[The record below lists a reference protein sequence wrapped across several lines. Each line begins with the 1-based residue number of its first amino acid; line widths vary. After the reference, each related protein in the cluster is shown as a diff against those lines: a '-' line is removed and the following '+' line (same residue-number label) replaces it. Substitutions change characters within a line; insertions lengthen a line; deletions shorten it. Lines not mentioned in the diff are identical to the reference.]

1 MKILALDFDGVIVD
15 SVLDS
20 LFVGHNAY
28 LRLYGPGKKKYFGGE
43 LFTFENWEETKKQHQ
58 EEIKYY
64 QTLRPYI
71 RGATDYGLIQ
81 KLIEENKSI
90 KNQEE
95 FDNYRKVVKF
105 DFEGYEKEFYK
116 ERERLQNTDYRAWF
130 NLEPAYPKVIEG
142 IKKLLEEETKIVIA
156 TSNSRK
162 AIARTFTPEYFGF
175 TIDPEDILDRRY
187 GEDKSEQMKQIV
199 KLYHVK
205 FEEIYFVDDQ
215 LSHLIQARPLGVK
228 VFLAGWSYATKAQ
241 KEEARKQN
249 ILIIEKEEDFY
260 PIVKNSLKDTV
271 LSGGSLL
278 KIKNRKGEKDENSRL
293 QKN

>member
-1 MKILALDFDGVIVD
+1 LKILALDFDGVIVD

-28 LRLYGPGKKKYFGGE
+28 LRLYGPGKKKYFGGK
-43 LFTFENWEETKKQHQ
+43 LFTFENWEETKKQHR

-64 QTLRPYI
+64 RTLRPYI

-95 FDNYRKVVKF
+95 FDNYRKAVKF

-116 ERERLQNTDYRAWF
+116 ERERLQNIDYRAWF
-130 NLEPAYPKVIEG
+130 NLEPVYPKVIEG

-175 TIDPEDILDRRY
+175 TIEPEDILDRRY

-199 KLYHVK
+199 KLYHVN

-228 VFLAGWSYATKAQ
+228 VLLAGWSYATDIQ
-241 KEEARKQN
+241 KEEALIQKVP
-249 ILIIEKEEDFY
+249 IIEKEEDFY
-260 PIVKNSLKDTV
+260 SMVKNSLKDTV
-271 LSGGSLL
+271 LGGGSLL
-278 KIKNRKGEKDENSRL
+278 KIKNRKGEKDEDSRL
-293 QKN
+293 

>member
-28 LRLYGPGKKKYFGGE
+28 LRLYGPGKKKYFGGK
-43 LFTFENWEETKKQHQ
+43 LFTFDNWEEAKKQHQ

-64 QTLRPYI
+64 RTLRPYI

-81 KLIEENKSI
+81 KLIEENKFV

-95 FDNYRKVVKF
+95 FDNYRKAAKF
-105 DFEGYEKEFYK
+105 DFEAYEKEFYK
-116 ERERLQNTDYRAWF
+116 ERERLQNIDYRAWF
-130 NLEPAYPKVIEG
+130 NLEPPYPKVIEG

-156 TSNSRK
+156 TSNRRK
-162 AIARTFTPEYFGF
+162 AIARTFTSEYFGF
-175 TIDPEDILDRRY
+175 TIGPEDILDKRY

-199 KLYHVK
+199 KLYNVK
-205 FEEIYFVDDQ
+205 FEKIYFVDDQ

-228 VFLAGWSYATKAQ
+228 VFLAGWSYATEAQ
-241 KEEARKQN
+241 KEEAQKQD
-249 ILIIEKEEDFY
+249 ILVIEREEDFY
-260 PIVKNSLKDTV
+260 II
-271 LSGGSLL
+271 
-278 KIKNRKGEKDENSRL
+278 IKNALMK
-293 QKN
+293 

>member
-1 MKILALDFDGVIVD
+1 LKILALDFDGVIVD
-15 SVLDS
+15 SVMDS

-28 LRLYGPGKKKYFGGE
+28 LRLYGPGEKKYFGGE

-64 QTLRPYI
+64 RTLRPYI

-81 KLIEENKSI
+81 KLIEENKFV

-95 FDNYRKVVKF
+95 FDNYRKAVKF
-105 DFEGYEKEFYK
+105 DFEAYEQEFYK
-116 ERERLQNTDYRAWF
+116 ERERLQNIDYRAWF
-130 NLEPAYPKVIEG
+130 NLEPPYPKVIEG

-156 TSNSRK
+156 TSNSRE

-175 TIDPEDILDRRY
+175 TIEPEGILDKRY

-199 KLYHVK
+199 KLYNVK

-215 LSHLIQARPLGVK
+215 LNHLIQTRPLGVK
-228 VFLAGWSYATKAQ
+228 VLLAGWSYATDIQ
-241 KEEARKQN
+241 KEEAQKQD
-249 ILIIEKEEDFY
+249 ILVIEREEDFY
-260 PIVKNSLKDTV
+260 II
-271 LSGGSLL
+271 
-278 KIKNRKGEKDENSRL
+278 IKNALMK
-293 QKN
+293 